1 MALTLHD
8 ISDLLRRQDCVT
20 ILELLDISE
29 DELVDRF
36 MDKIEEKADF
46 LERELNEL

>member
-1 MALTLHD
+1 MSYTIHD
-8 ISDLLRRQDCVT
+8 IADLLRRQDCVT

-36 MDKIEEKADF
+36 MDKLD
-46 LERELNEL
+46 ERMEYVEQQLHG